1 MSTLR
6 VISPSEA
13 PPRLSP
19 SGAMKFHRVWRWGGV
34 VGACLA
40 FVAACVVIW
49 WVTNTD
55 RREIQALPETQRIPL
70 YRRTIQ
76 NLKTVCDPAAPRSLR
91 DFCHNEAELVL
102 RFRECDSDQECQEL
116 ARRHMGRAYR

>member
-1 MSTLR
+1 MSTFR

-19 SGAMKFHRVWRWGGV
+19 SGAMRFHRLWRGAWV
-34 VGACLA
+34 AGACLA
-40 FVAACVVIW
+40 ALAACLLVW
-49 WVTNTD
+49 WVTNAD
-55 RREIQALPETQRIPL
+55 KREIQALPNAQRIPL

-102 RFRECDSDQECQEL
+102 RFRECAADHECQRL
-116 ARRHMGRAYR
+116 ARRHVGHAYR